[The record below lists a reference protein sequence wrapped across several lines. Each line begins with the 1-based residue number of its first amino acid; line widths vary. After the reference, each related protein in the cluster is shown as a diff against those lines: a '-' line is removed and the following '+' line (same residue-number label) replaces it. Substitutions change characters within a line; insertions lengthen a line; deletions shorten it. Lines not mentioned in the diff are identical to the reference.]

1 MKVYIVSSSHGE
13 YEDYR
18 EKIEKI
24 FDSREKAENFAK
36 EFNSVYIVSNS
47 DIQKYNLADEL
58 YNSIMD
64 EMYKEGWDWGDNNDS
79 YAKCEQEL
87 VKRFEQRS
95 ELSYEEFLNIGELI
109 TYNYYPATIYEYEVE

>member
-1 MKVYIVSSSHGE
+1 MKVYVVSSSHGE
-13 YEDYR
+13 YEDYKER
-18 EKIEKI
+18 IEKI

-36 EFNSVYIVSNS
+36 EFNKAYIVSNS

>member
-1 MKVYIVSSSHGE
+1 MKVYVVSSSHGE

-18 EKIEKI
+18 ERIEKI
-24 FDSREKAENFAK
+24 FDSREKAENFTK

>member
-1 MKVYIVSSSHGE
+1 MKVYVVSSSHGE

-18 EKIEKI
+18 ERIEKI

-36 EFNSVYIVSNS
+36 EFNKVYIVSNS

>member
-1 MKVYIVSSSHGE
+1 MKVYVVSSSHGE

-36 EFNSVYIVSNS
+36 EFNSVCIVSNS